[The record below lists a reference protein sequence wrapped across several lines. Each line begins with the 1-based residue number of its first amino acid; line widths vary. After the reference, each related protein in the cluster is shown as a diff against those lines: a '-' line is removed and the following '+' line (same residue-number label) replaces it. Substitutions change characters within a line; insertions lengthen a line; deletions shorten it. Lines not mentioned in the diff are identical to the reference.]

1 MTLDTPVW
9 EEIGAW
15 LERLEPWFHRAVEDV
30 STNWIWYLIWS
41 GLFVATFLLLRMLVT
56 RWGNE
61 NVTQKTLVLSLLLHS
76 VAGLFSTTVKI
87 AQSTA
92 VESVSDHV
100 PIRRV
105 VMSEARDI
113 PQTTTGDKPIWEK
126 LPEPTPTDVP
136 RLSLPKPKTPA
147 VSVPEK
153 QPVPVE
159 PLELALPNLPP
170 LPSPRP
176 EPPTAVREPQ
186 AQPPVRNSQPD
197 PIPEQTA
204 EKRPEV
210 ATTAPAQ
217 RQPAEALGMP
227 REEPQPAARP
237 ARPPESEIDIRA
249 IPLASRTT
257 VADPEAS
264 IRRGEP
270 GEQASNPASPTPA
283 AEVPQSMAIAAATP
297 RTLDAATGST
307 RGSPFA
313 RMEQRQPA
321 SGGPVPSA
329 DAARRSS
336 ATNAAT
342 APSTPMFSPRP
353 TSPTTGNDRVAVV
366 IARPEPTAPHRREA
380 VELPETYRLRNL
392 PERKRVAIE
401 LGATEESE
409 QAVEQGLRW
418 LAAHQTAEGYWDADG
433 FTALCP
439 PGNSCGGVAA
449 LANEPVDPTANLPE
463 RQRSGLE
470 ADTGLTGLAVLA
482 FLGAG
487 YTHEEGP
494 YADHIDRALR
504 WLIRQQT
511 TDGFLGGRA
520 NRYARMYC
528 HGMAAIALGEAYG
541 MTRDPTLRDPLA
553 RSIGYIV
560 EMQNVSDGGWRYIK
574 GQQVGDMSMFGWQL
588 MALKSASAAGVV
600 VPRQTASR
608 AIDFLQASGQ
618 GKSGGLAGYRQTDQ
632 PRPSMTA
639 EALFSRQMLGMKR
652 TNPASQEAVSYLLQN
667 LPRRSE
673 QDLYYWYYGTLA
685 MYQYGG
691 DSWQAWNAALRDHLV
706 RDQRKGGHA
715 TGSWDPRA
723 PWGAF
728 GGRVFST
735 SMSILCLEVY
745 YRFLPLYRFSE
756 PGNTSE

>member
-1 MTLDTPVW
+1 VF
-9 EEIGAW
+9 
-15 LERLEPWFHRAVEDV
+15 R
-30 STNWIWYLIWS
+30 
-41 GLFVATFLLLRMLVT
+41 
-56 RWGNE
+56 
-61 NVTQKTLVLSLLLHS
+61 
-76 VAGLFSTTVKI
+76 
-87 AQSTA
+87 
-92 VESVSDHV
+92 
-100 PIRRV
+100 
-105 VMSEARDI
+105 
-113 PQTTTGDKPIWEK
+113 PQ
-126 LPEPTPTDVP
+126 
-136 RLSLPKPKTPA
+136 
-147 VSVPEK
+147 
-153 QPVPVE
+153 
-159 PLELALPNLPP
+159 
-170 LPSPRP
+170 
-176 EPPTAVREPQ
+176 
-186 AQPPVRNSQPD
+186 
-197 PIPEQTA
+197 
-204 EKRPEV
+204 
-210 ATTAPAQ
+210 
-217 RQPAEALGMP
+217 
-227 REEPQPAARP
+227 
-237 ARPPESEIDIRA
+237 
-249 IPLASRTT
+249 
-257 VADPEAS
+257 
-264 IRRGEP
+264 
-270 GEQASNPASPTPA
+270 
-283 AEVPQSMAIAAATP
+283 
-297 RTLDAATGST
+297 
-307 RGSPFA
+307 
-313 RMEQRQPA
+313 
-321 SGGPVPSA
+321 
-329 DAARRSS
+329 
-336 ATNAAT
+336 
-342 APSTPMFSPRP
+342 P
-353 TSPTTGNDRVAVV
+353 TSPTTGSDRVAVV

-380 VELPETYRLRNL
+380 AELPETYRLRNL
-392 PERKRVAIE
+392 PERKRVALE

-409 QAVEQGLRW
+409 QAVEQGLHW

-439 PGNSCGGVAA
+439 PGSPCGGVAA

-470 ADTGLTGLAVLA
+470 ADSGLTGLAVLA

-487 YTHEEGP
+487 YTHEEGR

-553 RSIGYIV
+553 RAIGYIV

-600 VPRQTASR
+600 VPRQTAAR
-608 AIDFLQASGQ
+608 AIDFLQTSGQ
-618 GKSGGLAGYRQTDQ
+618 GKSGGLAGYRQTDR

-652 TNPASQEAVSYLLQN
+652 TNPASQEAVTYLLQN

-691 DSWQAWNAALRDHLV
+691 DSWQAWNDALRDHLV
-706 RDQRKGGHA
+706 RDQRQGGHA

-756 PGNTSE
+756 PSPPGK